1 MKTKINDQSKS
12 EQRRQRLHEL
22 LIALIQV
29 QDSIEL
35 LDGESPSLDSSN
47 LLIGNQDPA
56 MWIDKNRRI
65 LVKYQSLVRSAVTLD
80 ALIDSEKIDS
90 V

>member
-35 LDGESPSLDSSN
+35 LDGESPSLDSSS